1 MTFVQQ
7 TVWGWLIAVYLFLGG
22 LGGTVLSLSALTD
35 LYLHKNTEHSRR
47 PAIFGA
53 ISGFAALAVGTVFL
67 LIDLLQP
74 LAVIYSLLNPTSW
87 IFWGVLFISLYFVF
101 TVLYV
106 LPYIKNWPLIKIFSK
121 LITVIEKWQRAAGFL
136 AAIMGLL
143 VALYTGFL
151 LSTAP
156 AIPFWNTPALPI
168 LFLVSGSSTG
178 SALLMFYLARLRR
191 PDASEIRLL
200 HFLERLDIILMSTE
214 VLLLAAYFNYFRTSA
229 EAGKVSANYLL
240 SHGGFTFGFLTLGLI
255 LPLLLEIYIGYKG
268 KQAAHTH
275 LYQGE
280 HALPNTR
287 IETASASTHDSHISH
302 RGLIQLATLLV
313 LLGGFLLR
321 WYVLTAGF
329 YGYPFPS

>member
-35 LYLHKNTEHSRR
+35 LFLAKDQNHSHK

-53 ISGFAALAVGTVFL
+53 ITGFIALAVGTVFL
-67 LIDLLQP
+67 LSDLLQP
-74 LAVIYSLLNPTSW
+74 LKAYYTLLHPTSW
-87 IFWGVLFISLYFVF
+87 IFWGVVFISIYFVF
-101 TVLYV
+101 TILYG
-106 LPYIKNWPLIKIFSK
+106 LPYIKNWPIIKNFSK
-121 LITVIEKWQRAAGFL
+121 LITYIEKWQKVSGLIAAT
-136 AAIMGLL
+136 MGLL

-168 LFLVSGSSTG
+168 LFLISGSSTG
-178 SALLMFYLARLRR
+178 SALLMLYLSQLKR
-191 PDASEIRLL
+191 PDTYEVHLL
-200 HFLERLDIILMSTE
+200 HFLERLDIILMSSE

-229 EAGKVSANYLL
+229 EAGKISAKFLL
-240 SHGGFTFGFLTLGLI
+240 SHSGFTFGFLTLGLI
-255 LPLLLEIYIGYKG
+255 VPLLLELYIWSQGRHPS
-268 KQAAHTH
+268 AH
-275 LYQGE
+275 GE
-280 HALPNTR
+280 PRTLAGA
-287 IETASASTHDSHISH
+287 ETAAIQEGPSHINH
-302 RGLIQLATLLV
+302 RGLIVLATLLV

-321 WYVLTAGF
+321 WYVLKAGF